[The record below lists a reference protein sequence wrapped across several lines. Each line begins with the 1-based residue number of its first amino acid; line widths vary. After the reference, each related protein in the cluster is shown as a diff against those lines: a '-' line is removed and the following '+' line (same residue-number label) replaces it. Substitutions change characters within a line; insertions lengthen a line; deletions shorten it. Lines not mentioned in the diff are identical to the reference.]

1 MENASNY
8 IDLITERADIFFN
21 LLTFT
26 NLFELIVCAIS
37 ASISI
42 FSLGIVLISIKESK
56 FKINTEIRRLL
67 KKQVFYFIVLNLTEL
82 THTLNIVSNVYFSNR
97 SYLTRLDRY
106 LMQSDSLLSGTT
118 ECTQS
123 GCCSKEF

>member
-1 MENASNY
+1 MKELSDNVVFKMENASNY

-82 THTLNIVSNVYFSNR
+82 THTL
-97 SYLTRLDRY
+97 
-106 LMQSDSLLSGTT
+106 
-118 ECTQS
+118 
-123 GCCSKEF
+123 